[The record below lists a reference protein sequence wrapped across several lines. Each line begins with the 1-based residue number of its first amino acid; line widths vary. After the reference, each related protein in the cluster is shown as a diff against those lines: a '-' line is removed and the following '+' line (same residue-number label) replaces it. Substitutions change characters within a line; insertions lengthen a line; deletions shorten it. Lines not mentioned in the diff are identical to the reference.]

1 MFARAAVY
9 EEVDLGMVD
18 ALREWVEDEGVRISR
33 ERLPGYLGSVTLLDR
48 GARRMVGLGLYADRT
63 GAEEADRMMRA
74 GPPEGIPSELREAMR
89 RSVVAV
95 AGVFEVVASDGALA
109 SAETARA

>member
-1 MFARAAVY
+1 MYARAAVY
-9 EEVDLGMVD
+9 EDVDLDMVD
-18 ALREWVEDEGVRISR
+18 PLRSWMDGEGLRLSR

-48 GARRMVGLGLYADRT
+48 AARRMVGLGLYADRT

-74 GPPEGIPSELREAMR
+74 APPDGIPPELREAMR

-95 AGVFEVVASDGALA
+95 AGVFEVVTSDGVLA
-109 SAETARA
+109 APPAATA